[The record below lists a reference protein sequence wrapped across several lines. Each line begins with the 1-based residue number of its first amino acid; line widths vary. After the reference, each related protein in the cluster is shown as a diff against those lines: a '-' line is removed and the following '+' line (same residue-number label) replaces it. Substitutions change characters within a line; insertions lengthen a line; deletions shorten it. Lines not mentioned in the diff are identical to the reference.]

1 MIKFFT
7 PCSQWLRG
15 AKSFYFSVKE
25 VKMKF
30 SQLFKFFAVTILI
43 LFSYS
48 VCFGSQAA
56 QPVIQIFT
64 EKPQQGSMIVGRML
78 VDGDIYF
85 DDKKLPLTETG
96 EFVFG
101 VGRDTQHQVQLVIRS
116 KEETIK
122 YPLYIKKRQWKI
134 EKVDGLPA
142 EKVNPKSK
150 ETLDR
155 IKQEGDKV
163 RQARIGISA
172 QNAFLMEFILP
183 AKGRISGV
191 YGSQRVLNGEPK
203 RPHFGLDIAN
213 KVGTTV
219 VAPADGVVTLV
230 EKDLFYSGGT
240 IIIDHGFGIST
251 TYIHLNSVD
260 VTLGQE
266 IKQNDK
272 IATIGSTGR
281 ATGSHLDWRLNW
293 LSTRL
298 DPQLLISK

>member
-1 MIKFFT
+1 MKLYHPFKILVPIFLSICCF
-7 PCSQWLRG
+7 CS
-15 AKSFYFSVKE
+15 Y
-25 VKMKF
+25 
-30 SQLFKFFAVTILI
+30 
-43 LFSYS
+43 
-48 VCFGSQAA
+48 AA

-78 VDGDIYF
+78 VEGDIYF

-101 VGRDTQHQVQLVIRS
+101 VGRDAQHQVQLVIRS
-116 KEETIK
+116 KDETIK
-122 YPLYIKKRQWKI
+122 YPLYIEKRQWKI

-150 ETLDR
+150 ETLAR
-155 IKQEGDKV
+155 IKREGDKV
-163 RQARIGISA
+163 RQARVGISA
-172 QNAFLMEFILP
+172 QNAFLMQFVMP

-213 KVGTTV
+213 KVGTEV
-219 VAPADGVVTLV
+219 IAPADGVVTLA

-240 IIIDHGFGIST
+240 IVIDHGFGINT
-251 TYIHLNSVD
+251 TYIHLNSLD
-260 VTLGQE
+260 VKVGDE
-266 IKQNDK
+266 IKQNQN
-272 IATIGSTGR
+272 IGTIGSTGR
-281 ATGSHLDWRLNW
+281 ATGPHLDWRLNW

-298 DPQLLISK
+298 DPELLVSE